1 MSKFNKAMEPRT
13 ILSYEGGMAYEK
25 NCIEDLTNFM
35 FSSYLENQFYETA
48 DEQINRFI
56 DLLDKVSKQVSLE
69 WIAKLSFFAR
79 KELGMKSV
87 SHLTAAWLNS
97 KTFENKRA
105 YYRNIMKI
113 PADIAEVFAAID
125 MLGDKRSHALVR
137 GAGDYL
143 SSLKDYQL
151 GKYKLKGKEYN
162 MYDLINITHAHSATI
177 DKYKAGTLETPDTW
191 EVNISG
197 AVDQVERDYHWRKM
211 VEEGRLGY
219 LALIRNLRN
228 ITKAEGIDQ
237 KWVDKYLVP
246 QLTNE
251 VAIKKSMVFP
261 YQIYCAYKNIGIRN
275 TSINAALDTAF
286 KTACGNMPKMDGRT
300 VIVLDVSGSME
311 NKLSSNSSLTLKE
324 VGAVYAAAMLINTDA
339 DFIKFGNDAKKMKFN
354 PLENVF
360 DIVAKMYSNDRCG
373 YGTDIVP
380 AFRLMNEKYDRIF
393 LVSDM
398 QIMNNNDS
406 VRYWG
411 CYSGR
416 QSGIETY
423 NGYCKA
429 YDCHPHMY
437 SFDLANYST
446 QVENPNNPRI
456 HLLTALND
464 TLFKMLPYIEN
475 GNSLV
480 DYINNNFSYC

>member
-1 MSKFNKAMEPRT
+1 MAKFNKAVKTEKVA
-13 ILSYEGGMAYEK
+13 SYEGGEVFEK
-25 NCIEDLTNFM
+25 NPVEDWINFL
-35 FSSYLENQFYETA
+35 FSSYLENQFYESA
-48 DEQINRFI
+48 NEQMNRYTE
-56 DLLDKVSKQVSLE
+56 LTQKVGEKLGWEFV
-69 WIAKLSFFAR
+69 AKASFFSR
-79 KELGMKSV
+79 NVLGMRSV
-87 SHLTAAWLNS
+87 SELTAAILNHYQ
-97 KTFENKRA
+97 FDNKRA
-105 YYRNIMKI
+105 YFRNFLKR
-113 PADIAEVFAAID
+113 PDDVSEVFAAID

-137 GAGDYL
+137 GAGDYI

-191 EVNISG
+191 ETAISG
-197 AVDQVERDYHWRKM
+197 SKSDEEKSQNWQRL
-211 VEEGRLGY
+211 VEENKLGY

-228 ITKAEGIDQ
+228 IVNSAPDAD
-237 KWVDKYLVP
+237 WVEKYLVP
-246 QLTNE
+246 QIENE
-251 VAIKKSMVFP
+251 VAIKKSLVFP
-261 YQIYCAYKNIGIRN
+261 YQIYCSWKNYGIRN
-275 TSINAALDTAF
+275 ISIDAALDRAF
-286 KTACGNMPKMDGRT
+286 RIACGNMPKMDGRT

-311 NKLSSNSSLTLKE
+311 NKLSSNSQLTLKE
-324 VGAVYAAAMLINTDA
+324 VGAVYAAAMFVNCNA
-339 DFIKFGNDAKKMKFN
+339 DFIKFGNEAKRIKLNKLDSVFN
-354 PLENVF
+354 LVE
-360 DIVAKMYSNDRCG
+360 KMYANDDCG

-398 QIMNNNDS
+398 QIMSNS
-406 VRYWG
+406 
-411 CYSGR
+411 SGWWWCR
-416 QSGIETY
+416 HQSGIDTY
-423 NGYCKA
+423 NRYCEVYK
-429 YDCHPHMY
+429 CHPHMY

>member
-1 MSKFNKAMEPRT
+1 MAKFNKTVKTEKVA
-13 ILSYEGGMAYEK
+13 SYEGGEVFEK
-25 NCIEDLTNFM
+25 NPVEDWINFL
-35 FSSYLENQFYETA
+35 FSSYLENQFYESA
-48 DEQINRFI
+48 DEQMNRYTE
-56 DLLDKVSKQVSLE
+56 LTQKVGEKFGWEFV
-69 WIAKLSFFAR
+69 AKASFFSR
-79 KELGMKSV
+79 NVLGMRSV
-87 SHLTAAWLNS
+87 SELTAAILNNYQ
-97 KTFENKRA
+97 FDNKRA
-105 YYRNIMKI
+105 YFRNFLKR
-113 PADIAEVFAAID
+113 PDDVSEVFAAID

-191 EVNISG
+191 ETAISG
-197 AVDQVERDYHWRKM
+197 SKSDEEKSQNWQRL
-211 VEEGRLGY
+211 VEENKLGY

-228 ITKAEGIDQ
+228 IVNSSPDAGWIE
-237 KWVDKYLVP
+237 KYLVP
-246 QLTNE
+246 QIENE
-251 VAIKKSMVFP
+251 VAIKKSLVFP
-261 YQIYCAYKNIGIRN
+261 YQIYCSWKNYGIRN
-275 TSINAALDTAF
+275 ISIDAALDRAF
-286 KTACGNMPKMDGRT
+286 RIACGNMPKLDGRT

-311 NKLSSNSSLTLKE
+311 NKLSSNSQLTLKE
-324 VGAVYAAAMLINTDA
+324 VGAVYAAAMFVNCNA
-339 DFIKFGNDAKKMKFN
+339 DFIKFGNDAKRIKLNKLDSIFN
-354 PLENVF
+354 LVE
-360 DIVAKMYSNDRCG
+360 KMYANDNCG

-398 QIMNNNDS
+398 QIMSKNS
-406 VRYWG
+406 
-411 CYSGR
+411 SGWWWCR
-416 QSGIETY
+416 HQSGIDTY
-423 NGYCKA
+423 NRYCEVYK
-429 YDCHPHMY
+429 CHPHMY

>member
-1 MSKFNKAMEPRT
+1 MAKFNKTVKTEKVA
-13 ILSYEGGMAYEK
+13 SYEGGEVFEK
-25 NCIEDLTNFM
+25 NPVEDWINFL
-35 FSSYLENQFYETA
+35 FSSYLENQFYESA
-48 DEQINRFI
+48 DEQMNRYTE
-56 DLLDKVSKQVSLE
+56 LTQKVGEKLGWEFV
-69 WIAKLSFFAR
+69 AKASFFSR
-79 KELGMKSV
+79 NVLGMRSV
-87 SHLTAAWLNS
+87 SELTAAILNHYQ
-97 KTFENKRA
+97 FDNKRA
-105 YYRNIMKI
+105 YFRNFLKR
-113 PADIAEVFAAID
+113 PDDASEVFAAID

-191 EVNISG
+191 ETAISG
-197 AVDQVERDYHWRKM
+197 STSEEEKSQNWQRL
-211 VEEGRLGY
+211 VEENKLGY

-228 ITKAEGIDQ
+228 IVNSAPDVRWIE
-237 KWVDKYLVP
+237 KYLIP
-246 QLTNE
+246 QIENE
-251 VAIKKSMVFP
+251 VAIKKSLVFP
-261 YQIYCAYKNIGIRN
+261 YQIYCSWKNYGIRN
-275 TSINAALDTAF
+275 ISIDAALDRAF
-286 KTACGNMPKMDGRT
+286 RIACGNMPKMDGRT

-311 NKLSSNSSLTLKE
+311 NKLSSNSQLTLKE
-324 VGAVYAAAMLINTDA
+324 VGAVYAAAMFVNCNA
-339 DFIKFGNDAKKMKFN
+339 DFIKFGNDAKRIKLNK
-354 PLENVF
+354 LENIFNLVE
-360 DIVAKMYSNDRCG
+360 KMYANDNCG

-398 QIMNNNDS
+398 QIMSKNS
-406 VRYWG
+406 
-411 CYSGR
+411 SGWWWCRR
-416 QSGIETY
+416 QSGIDTY
-423 NGYCKA
+423 NRYCEVYK
-429 YDCHPHMY
+429 CHPHMY

-456 HLLTALND
+456 HLLTALSD

>member
-1 MSKFNKAMEPRT
+1 MAKFNKTVKTEKVA
-13 ILSYEGGMAYEK
+13 SYEGGEVFEK
-25 NCIEDLTNFM
+25 NPVEDWANFL
-35 FSSYLENQFYETA
+35 FSSYLENQFYESA
-48 DEQINRFI
+48 DEQMNRYTE
-56 DLLDKVSKQVSLE
+56 LTQKVGEKLGWEFV
-69 WIAKLSFFAR
+69 AKASFFSR
-79 KELGMKSV
+79 NVLGMRSV
-87 SHLTAAWLNS
+87 SELTAAILNHYQ
-97 KTFENKRA
+97 FDNKRA
-105 YYRNIMKI
+105 YFRNFMKR
-113 PADIAEVFAAID
+113 PDDVSEVFAAID

-191 EVNISG
+191 ETAISG
-197 AVDQVERDYHWRKM
+197 SKSDEEKSQNWQRL
-211 VEEGRLGY
+211 VEENKLGY
-219 LALIRNLRN
+219 LALIRNFRN
-228 ITKAEGIDQ
+228 IVNSSPDADWIE
-237 KWVDKYLVP
+237 KYLVP
-246 QLTNE
+246 QIENE
-251 VAIKKSMVFP
+251 TAIKKSLVFP
-261 YQIYCAYKNIGIRN
+261 YQIYCSWKNYGIRN
-275 TSINAALDTAF
+275 ISIDAALDRAF
-286 KTACGNMPKMDGRT
+286 RIACGNMPKMDGRT

-311 NKLSSNSSLTLKE
+311 DKLSSNGSLTLKE
-324 VGAVYAAAMLINTDA
+324 VGAVYAAAMFVNCNA
-339 DFIKFGNDAKKMKFN
+339 DFIKFGNDAKKLKLNKLDSIFN
-354 PLENVF
+354 LVE
-360 DIVAKMYSNDRCG
+360 KMYANDNCG

-398 QIMNNNDS
+398 QIMSKNGS
-406 VRYWG
+406 GWYWG
-411 CYSGR
+411 Y
-416 QSGIETY
+416 QNNGIETY
-423 NGYCKA
+423 NEYCKT
-429 YDCHPHMY
+429 YKCHPHMY

>member
-1 MSKFNKAMEPRT
+1 MSKFNKVVEPRT
-13 ILSYEGGMAYEK
+13 ILSYEGGTVYEK

-35 FSSYLENQFYETA
+35 LSSYLENQFYETA

-97 KTFENKRA
+97 KAFENKRA

-113 PADIAEVFAAID
+113 PSDIAEVFAAID

-191 EVNISG
+191 ETAISG
-197 AVDQVERDYHWRKM
+197 SKSDEEKSQNWQRL
-211 VEEGRLGY
+211 VEENKLGY

-228 ITKAEGIDQ
+228 IINSSPDAYWIE
-237 KWVDKYLVP
+237 KYLVP
-246 QLTNE
+246 QIENE
-251 VAIKKSMVFP
+251 VAIKKSLVFP
-261 YQIYCAYKNIGIRN
+261 YQIYCSWKNYGIRN
-275 TSINAALDTAF
+275 ISIDAALDRAF
-286 KTACGNMPKMDGRT
+286 RIACGNMPKMDGRT
-300 VIVLDVSGSME
+300 VIVLDVSGSMGD
-311 NKLSSNSSLTLKE
+311 KLSSNSSLTLKE
-324 VGAVYAAAMLINTDA
+324 VGAVYAATMFVNCNA
-339 DFIKFGNDAKKMKFN
+339 DFIKFGNEAKKLKLNKLDSIFN
-354 PLENVF
+354 LVE
-360 DIVAKMYSNDRCG
+360 KMYANDNCG
-373 YGTDIVP
+373 YGTDIVS

-398 QIMNNNDS
+398 QIMSKNGS
-406 VRYWG
+406 GWYWG
-411 CYSGR
+411 ENTGV
-416 QSGIETY
+416 ETY
-423 NGYCKA
+423 NEYCKI
-429 YDCHPHMY
+429 YKCHPHMY

-446 QVENPNNPRI
+446 QVENPNNPCI

>member
-1 MSKFNKAMEPRT
+1 MTKFNKTVKTEKVA
-13 ILSYEGGMAYEK
+13 SYEGGEVFEK
-25 NCIEDLTNFM
+25 NPVEDWINFL
-35 FSSYLENQFYETA
+35 FSSYLENQFYESA
-48 DEQINRFI
+48 DEQMNRYTE
-56 DLLDKVSKQVSLE
+56 LTQKVGEKLGWEFV
-69 WIAKLSFFAR
+69 AKASFFSR
-79 KELGMKSV
+79 NVLGMRSI
-87 SHLTAAWLNS
+87 SELTAAILNNYQ
-97 KTFENKRA
+97 FDNKRA
-105 YYRNIMKI
+105 YFRNFLKR
-113 PADIAEVFAAID
+113 PDDVSEVFAAID

-191 EVNISG
+191 ETAISG
-197 AVDQVERDYHWRKM
+197 SKSDEEKSQNWQRL
-211 VEEGRLGY
+211 VEENKLGY

-228 ITKAEGIDQ
+228 IVNSTPDADWIE
-237 KWVDKYLVP
+237 KYLIP
-246 QLTNE
+246 QIENE
-251 VAIKKSMVFP
+251 VAIKKSLVFP
-261 YQIYCAYKNIGIRN
+261 YQIYCSWKSYGIRN
-275 TSINAALDTAF
+275 ISIDAALDRAF
-286 KTACGNMPKMDGRT
+286 RIACGNMPKMDGRT
-300 VIVLDVSGSME
+300 AIVLDVSGSME
-311 NKLSSNSSLTLKE
+311 NKLSSNSQLTLKE
-324 VGAVYAAAMLINTDA
+324 VGAVYAAAMFVNCNA
-339 DFIKFGNDAKKMKFN
+339 DFIKFGNDAKRIKLNK
-354 PLENVF
+354 LENIFNLVE
-360 DIVAKMYSNDRCG
+360 KMYANDNCG

-398 QIMNNNDS
+398 QIMNKNGS
-406 VRYWG
+406 VWWW
-411 CYSGR
+411 CKR
-416 QSGIETY
+416 QNGIDTY
-423 NGYCKA
+423 NRYCEVYK
-429 YDCHPHMY
+429 YHPHMY

>member
-1 MSKFNKAMEPRT
+1 MSKFNKVVEPRT
-13 ILSYEGGMAYEK
+13 IPSYEGGMAYEK

-105 YYRNIMKI
+105 YYRNTMKI
-113 PADIAEVFAAID
+113 PSDIAEVFAAID

-191 EVNISG
+191 ETAISG
-197 AVDQVERDYHWRKM
+197 SKSEEEKSQNWQRL
-211 VEEGRLGY
+211 VEENKLGY

-228 ITKAEGIDQ
+228 IVNSSPD
-237 KWVDKYLVP
+237 VDWIEKYLVP
-246 QLTNE
+246 QIENE
-251 VAIKKSMVFP
+251 VAIKKSLVFP
-261 YQIYCAYKNIGIRN
+261 YQIYCSWKNYGIRN
-275 TSINAALDTAF
+275 ISIDAALDRAF
-286 KTACGNMPKMDGRT
+286 RIACGNMPKMDGRT

-324 VGAVYAAAMLINTDA
+324 VGAVYAAAMFVNCNA
-339 DFIKFGNDAKKMKFN
+339 DFIKFGNDAKRIKLNKLDSIFN
-354 PLENVF
+354 LVE
-360 DIVAKMYSNDRCG
+360 KMYANDDCG

-398 QIMNNNDS
+398 QIMSKNS
-406 VRYWG
+406 PGWWWCR
-411 CYSGR
+411 R
-416 QSGIETY
+416 QSGIDTY
-423 NGYCKA
+423 NRYCEVYK
-429 YDCHPHMY
+429 CHPHMY

>member
-1 MSKFNKAMEPRT
+1 MAKFNKTVKTEKVA
-13 ILSYEGGMAYEK
+13 SYEGGEVFEK
-25 NCIEDLTNFM
+25 NPVEDWINFL
-35 FSSYLENQFYETA
+35 FSSYLESQFYESA
-48 DEQINRFI
+48 DEQMNRYTE
-56 DLLDKVSKQVSLE
+56 LTQKVGEKLGWEFV
-69 WIAKLSFFAR
+69 AKASFFSR
-79 KELGMKSV
+79 NVLGTRSV
-87 SHLTAAWLNS
+87 SELTAAILNDQ
-97 KTFENKRA
+97 KFDNKRV
-105 YYRNIMKI
+105 YFRNFLKR
-113 PADIAEVFAAID
+113 PDDVSEVFAAID

-191 EVNISG
+191 ETAISG
-197 AVDQVERDYHWRKM
+197 SKSDEEKSQNWQRL
-211 VEEGRLGY
+211 VEENKLGY

-228 ITKAEGIDQ
+228 IVNSAPDADWIE
-237 KWVDKYLVP
+237 KYLVP
-246 QLTNE
+246 QIENE
-251 VAIKKSMVFP
+251 VAIKKSLVFP
-261 YQIYCAYKNIGIRN
+261 YQIYCSWKNYGIRN
-275 TSINAALDTAF
+275 ISIDAALDHAF
-286 KTACGNMPKMDGRT
+286 RIACGNMPKMDGRT

-311 NKLSSNSSLTLKE
+311 DKLSSNGSLTLKE
-324 VGAVYAAAMLINTDA
+324 VGAVYAAAMFVNCNA
-339 DFIKFGNDAKKMKFN
+339 DFIKFGNDAKRIKLNK
-354 PLENVF
+354 LENIFNLVE
-360 DIVAKMYSNDRCG
+360 KMYANDNCG

-398 QIMNNNDS
+398 QIMDKNS
-406 VRYWG
+406 
-411 CYSGR
+411 SGWWWCR
-416 QSGIETY
+416 HQNGIDTY
-423 NGYCKA
+423 NRYCEV
-429 YDCHPHMY
+429 YRCHPHMY

>member
-1 MSKFNKAMEPRT
+1 MSKFNKVVEPRT
-13 ILSYEGGMAYEK
+13 ILSYEGGTVYEK

-35 FSSYLENQFYETA
+35 LSSYLENQFYETA

-97 KTFENKRA
+97 KAFENKRA

-113 PADIAEVFAAID
+113 PSDIAEVFAAID

-177 DKYKAGTLETPDTW
+177 DKYKAGMLETPDTW
-191 EVNISG
+191 ETAISG
-197 AVDQVERDYHWRKM
+197 SKSDEEKSQNWQRL
-211 VEEGRLGY
+211 VEENKLGY

-228 ITKAEGIDQ
+228 IVNSSPDAYWIE
-237 KWVDKYLVP
+237 KYLVP
-246 QLTNE
+246 QIENE
-251 VAIKKSMVFP
+251 VAIKKSLVFP
-261 YQIYCAYKNIGIRN
+261 YQIYCSWKNYGIRN
-275 TSINAALDTAF
+275 ISIDAALDRAF
-286 KTACGNMPKMDGRT
+286 RIACGNMPKMDGRT
-300 VIVLDVSGSME
+300 VIVLDVSGSMGD
-311 NKLSSNSSLTLKE
+311 KLSSNSSLTLKE
-324 VGAVYAAAMLINTDA
+324 VGAVYAATMFVNCNA
-339 DFIKFGNDAKKMKFN
+339 DFIKFGNEAKKLKLNKLDSIFN
-354 PLENVF
+354 LVE
-360 DIVAKMYSNDRCG
+360 KMYANDNCG

-398 QIMNNNDS
+398 QIMSKNGS
-406 VRYWG
+406 GWCWG
-411 CYSGR
+411 HENTGV
-416 QSGIETY
+416 ETY
-423 NGYCKA
+423 NEYCKI
-429 YDCHPHMY
+429 YKCHPHMY

-456 HLLTALND
+456 HLLTTLND

>member
-1 MSKFNKAMEPRT
+1 MSKFNKTVKTEKVA
-13 ILSYEGGMAYEK
+13 SYEGGEVFEK
-25 NCIEDLTNFM
+25 NPVEDWINFL
-35 FSSYLENQFYETA
+35 FSSYLENQFYESA
-48 DEQINRFI
+48 DEQINRYTE
-56 DLLDKVSKQVSLE
+56 LTQKVGEKLGWE
-69 WIAKLSFFAR
+69 FIAKASFFSR
-79 KELGMKSV
+79 NVLGMRSV
-87 SHLTAAWLNS
+87 SELTAAILNRYQ
-97 KTFENKRA
+97 FDNKRA
-105 YYRNIMKI
+105 YFRNFLKR
-113 PADIAEVFAAID
+113 PDDASEVFAAID

-137 GAGDYL
+137 GAGDYI

-191 EVNISG
+191 ETAISG
-197 AVDQVERDYHWRKM
+197 SKSDEEKSQNWQRL
-211 VEEGRLGY
+211 VEENKLGY

-228 ITKAEGIDQ
+228 IVNSAPD
-237 KWVDKYLVP
+237 VDWIEKYLVP
-246 QLTNE
+246 QIENE
-251 VAIKKSMVFP
+251 VAIKKSLVFP
-261 YQIYCAYKNIGIRN
+261 YQIYCSWKNYGIRN
-275 TSINAALDTAF
+275 ISIDAALDRAF
-286 KTACGNMPKMDGRT
+286 RIACGNMPKMDGRT

-311 NKLSSNSSLTLKE
+311 NKLSSNSQLTLKE
-324 VGAVYAAAMLINTDA
+324 VGAVYAAAMFVNCNA
-339 DFIKFGNDAKKMKFN
+339 DFIKFGNDAKKLKLNKLDSIFN
-354 PLENVF
+354 LVE
-360 DIVAKMYSNDRCG
+360 KMYANDNCG

-398 QIMNNNDS
+398 QIMSKNGS
-406 VRYWG
+406 GWYWG
-411 CYSGR
+411 CR
-416 QSGIETY
+416 NGIETY

-429 YDCHPHMY
+429 YKCHPHMY
-437 SFDLANYST
+437 SFDLANYAT
-446 QVENPNNPRI
+446 QAENPNNPRI

>member
-1 MSKFNKAMEPRT
+1 MAKFNKTVKTEKVA
-13 ILSYEGGMAYEK
+13 SYEGGEVFEK
-25 NCIEDLTNFM
+25 NPVEDWINFLM
-35 FSSYLENQFYETA
+35 SSYLENQFYESA
-48 DEQINRFI
+48 SDQMNRYM
-56 DLLDKVSKQVSLE
+56 DLTREVAEKYGWEFVAKSAFFSRQV
-69 WIAKLSFFAR
+69 
-79 KELGMKSV
+79 LGMRSI
-87 SHLTAAWLNS
+87 SEFTAAILNNQ
-97 KTFENKRA
+97 TFDNKRA
-105 YYRNIMKI
+105 YFRNFLKR
-113 PADIAEVFAAID
+113 PDDVSEVFAAID

-191 EVNISG
+191 ETAISG
-197 AVDQVERDYHWRKM
+197 SKSDEEKSQNWQRL
-211 VEEGRLGY
+211 VEENKLGY

-228 ITKAEGIDQ
+228 IVNSSPDADWIEE
-237 KWVDKYLVP
+237 YLVP
-246 QLTNE
+246 QIKNK
-251 VAIKKSMVFP
+251 VAIKKSLVFP
-261 YQIYCAYKNIGIRN
+261 YQIYCSWKNYGIRN
-275 TSINAALDTAF
+275 ISIDAALDRAF
-286 KTACGNMPKMDGRT
+286 RIACGNMPKMDGRT

-311 NKLSSNSSLTLKE
+311 NKLSSNSQLTLKE
-324 VGAVYAAAMLINTDA
+324 VGAVYAAAMFVNCNA
-339 DFIKFGNDAKKMKFN
+339 DFIKFGNDAKRIKLNKLDSIFN
-354 PLENVF
+354 LVE
-360 DIVAKMYSNDRCG
+360 KMYANDNCG

-398 QIMNNNDS
+398 QIMNKNGS
-406 VRYWG
+406 RQYWG
-411 CYSGR
+411 CYSEW
-416 QSGIETY
+416 QNGIETY

-429 YDCHPHMY
+429 YKCHPHMY
-437 SFDLANYST
+437 SFDLSNYST
-446 QVENPNNPRI
+446 QAENPNNPRI

>member
-1 MSKFNKAMEPRT
+1 MAKFNKTTKTEKVA
-13 ILSYEGGMAYEK
+13 SYEGGEVFEK
-25 NCIEDLTNFM
+25 NPVDDWINFL
-35 FSSYLENQFYETA
+35 FSSYLENQFYESA
-48 DEQINRFI
+48 DEQMNRYTE
-56 DLLDKVSKQVSLE
+56 LTQKVGEKLGWEFV
-69 WIAKLSFFAR
+69 AKASFFSR
-79 KELGMKSV
+79 NVLGMRSV
-87 SHLTAAWLNS
+87 SELTAAILNRYQ
-97 KTFENKRA
+97 FDNKRA
-105 YYRNIMKI
+105 YFRNFLKR
-113 PADIAEVFAAID
+113 PDDVSEVFAAID

-191 EVNISG
+191 ETAISG
-197 AVDQVERDYHWRKM
+197 SKSDEEKSQNWQRL
-211 VEEGRLGY
+211 VEENKLGY

-228 ITKAEGIDQ
+228 IVNSSPDADWIEE
-237 KWVDKYLVP
+237 YLVP
-246 QLTNE
+246 QIKNK
-251 VAIKKSMVFP
+251 VAIKKSLVFP
-261 YQIYCAYKNIGIRN
+261 YQIYCSWKNYGIRN
-275 TSINAALDTAF
+275 ISIDAALDRAF
-286 KTACGNMPKMDGRT
+286 RIACGNMPKMDGRT
-300 VIVLDVSGSME
+300 VIILDVSGSME
-311 NKLSSNSSLTLKE
+311 NKLSSNSQLTLKE
-324 VGAVYAAAMLINTDA
+324 VGAVYAAAMFVNCNA
-339 DFIKFGNDAKKMKFN
+339 DFIKFGNDAKRIKLNKLDSIFN
-354 PLENVF
+354 LVE
-360 DIVAKMYSNDRCG
+360 KMYANDNCG

-380 AFRLMNEKYDRIF
+380 AFHLMNEKYDRIF

-398 QIMNNNDS
+398 QIMTNNGP

-429 YDCHPHMY
+429 YKCHPHMY

>member
-1 MSKFNKAMEPRT
+1 MSKFNKVVEPRT
-13 ILSYEGGMAYEK
+13 ILSYEGGTVYEK

-35 FSSYLENQFYETA
+35 LSSYLENQFYETA

-97 KTFENKRA
+97 KAFENKRT

-113 PADIAEVFAAID
+113 PSDIAEVFAAID

-191 EVNISG
+191 ETAISG
-197 AVDQVERDYHWRKM
+197 SKSDEEKSQNWQRL
-211 VEEGRLGY
+211 VEENKLGY

-228 ITKAEGIDQ
+228 IVNSSPDADWIE
-237 KWVDKYLVP
+237 KYLVP
-246 QLTNE
+246 QIENE
-251 VAIKKSMVFP
+251 VAIKKSLVFP
-261 YQIYCAYKNIGIRN
+261 YQIYCSWKNYGIRN
-275 TSINAALDTAF
+275 FSIDAALDRAF
-286 KTACGNMPKMDGRT
+286 RIACGNMPKMDGRT

-311 NKLSSNSSLTLKE
+311 NKLSSNSQLTLKE
-324 VGAVYAAAMLINTDA
+324 VGAVYAAAMFVNCNA
-339 DFIKFGNDAKKMKFN
+339 DFIKFGNDAKRIKLNK
-354 PLENVF
+354 LENIFNLVE
-360 DIVAKMYSNDRCG
+360 KMYANDNCG

-398 QIMNNNDS
+398 QIMNKNS
-406 VRYWG
+406 
-411 CYSGR
+411 SGWWWCKR
-416 QSGIETY
+416 QNGIDTY
-423 NGYCKA
+423 NRYCEVYK
-429 YDCHPHMY
+429 CHPHMY

>member
-1 MSKFNKAMEPRT
+1 MRSISEF
-13 ILSYEGGMAYEK
+13 
-25 NCIEDLTNFM
+25 
-35 FSSYLENQFYETA
+35 
-48 DEQINRFI
+48 
-56 DLLDKVSKQVSLE
+56 
-69 WIAKLSFFAR
+69 
-79 KELGMKSV
+79 
-87 SHLTAAWLNS
+87 TAAILNGQ
-97 KTFENKRA
+97 KFDNKRA
-105 YYRNIMKI
+105 FFRNYFKR
-113 PADIAEVFAAID
+113 PDGASEVFAAID

-143 SSLKDYQL
+143 SSLGDYQI
-151 GKYKLKGKEYN
+151 GKYKMNGKEYN

-177 DKYKAGTLETPDTW
+177 DKYKAGMLETPDTW

-251 VAIKKSMVFP
+251 AAIKKSMVFP

-275 TSINAALDTAF
+275 MSINSALDYAF
-286 KTACGNMPKMDGRT
+286 KTACGNMPQMDGDT
-300 VIVLDVSGSME
+300 VVILDVSGSME
-311 NKLSSNSSLTLKE
+311 DKLSSNSSLTLKE
-324 VGAVYAAAMLINTDA
+324 VGAVYAAAMLVNTNA
-339 DFIKFGNDAKKMKFN
+339 DFIKFGNEAKMMKFN

-360 DIVAKMYSNDRCG
+360 DIVAKMCSNDRCG

-380 AFRLMNEKYDRIF
+380 AFRLMNKKYDRIF

-398 QIMNNNDS
+398 QIMSKNGS
-406 VRYWG
+406 GWYWG
-411 CYSGR
+411 YRDQGV
-416 QSGIETY
+416 ETY
-423 NGYCKA
+423 NEYCKF
-429 YDCHPHMY
+429 YKCHPHMY

>member
-1 MSKFNKAMEPRT
+1 MAKFNKTVKTEKVA
-13 ILSYEGGMAYEK
+13 SYEGGEVFEK
-25 NCIEDLTNFM
+25 NPVEDWINFL
-35 FSSYLENQFYETA
+35 FSSYLENQFYESA
-48 DEQINRFI
+48 DEQMNRYTE
-56 DLLDKVSKQVSLE
+56 LTQKVGEKFGWEFV
-69 WIAKLSFFAR
+69 AKASFFSR
-79 KELGMKSV
+79 NVLGMRSV
-87 SHLTAAWLNS
+87 SELTAAILNHYQ
-97 KTFENKRA
+97 FDNKRA
-105 YYRNIMKI
+105 YFRNFLKR
-113 PADIAEVFAAID
+113 PDDVSEVFAAID

-191 EVNISG
+191 ETAISSSKS
-197 AVDQVERDYHWRKM
+197 DEEKSQNWQRL
-211 VEEGRLGY
+211 VEENKLGY

-228 ITKAEGIDQ
+228 IVNSSPDADWIEE
-237 KWVDKYLVP
+237 YLVP
-246 QLTNE
+246 QIKNK
-251 VAIKKSMVFP
+251 VAIKKSLVFP
-261 YQIYCAYKNIGIRN
+261 YQIYCSWKNYGIRN
-275 TSINAALDTAF
+275 ISIDAALDRAF
-286 KTACGNMPKMDGRT
+286 RIACGNMPKMDGRT
-300 VIVLDVSGSME
+300 VIILDVSGSME
-311 NKLSSNSSLTLKE
+311 NKLSSNSQLTLKE
-324 VGAVYAAAMLINTDA
+324 VGAVYAAAMFVNCNA
-339 DFIKFGNDAKKMKFN
+339 DFIKFGNDAKRIKLNKLDSIFN
-354 PLENVF
+354 LVE
-360 DIVAKMYSNDRCG
+360 KMYANDNCG

-398 QIMNNNDS
+398 QIMNKNGS
-406 VRYWG
+406 RQYWG
-411 CYSGR
+411 CYSGW
-416 QSGIETY
+416 QNGIETY

-429 YDCHPHMY
+429 YKCHPHMY
-437 SFDLANYST
+437 SFDLSNYST

>member
-1 MSKFNKAMEPRT
+1 MAKFNKTAKTEKVA
-13 ILSYEGGMAYEK
+13 SYEGGEVFEK
-25 NCIEDLTNFM
+25 NPIEDWINFL
-35 FSSYLENQFYETA
+35 FSSYLENQFYESA
-48 DEQINRFI
+48 DEQMNRYIELTQEVGKKLGWEF
-56 DLLDKVSKQVSLE
+56 V
-69 WIAKLSFFAR
+69 AKASFFSR
-79 KELGMKSV
+79 NILGMRSV
-87 SHLTAAWLNS
+87 SELTAAILNHYQ
-97 KTFENKRA
+97 FDNKRA
-105 YYRNIMKI
+105 YFRNFLKR
-113 PADIAEVFAAID
+113 PDDASEVFAAID
-125 MLGDKRSHALVR
+125 ILGDKRSHALVR

-191 EVNISG
+191 ETAISG
-197 AVDQVERDYHWRKM
+197 SKSDEEKSQNWQRL
-211 VEEGRLGY
+211 VEENKLGY

-228 ITKAEGIDQ
+228 IVNSSPDAYWIE
-237 KWVDKYLVP
+237 KYLVP
-246 QLTNE
+246 QIENE
-251 VAIKKSMVFP
+251 VAIKKSLVFP
-261 YQIYCAYKNIGIRN
+261 YQIYCSWKNYGIRN
-275 TSINAALDTAF
+275 ISIDAALDRAF
-286 KTACGNMPKMDGRT
+286 RIACGNMPKMDGRT

-311 NKLSSNSSLTLKE
+311 DKLSSNSSLTLKE
-324 VGAVYAAAMLINTDA
+324 VGAVYAATMFVNCNA
-339 DFIKFGNDAKKMKFN
+339 DFIKFGNKAKKLKLNKLDSIFN
-354 PLENVF
+354 LVE
-360 DIVAKMYSNDRCG
+360 KMYANDNCG

-398 QIMNNNDS
+398 QIMSKNGS
-406 VRYWG
+406 GWYWG
-411 CYSGR
+411 HENTGV
-416 QSGIETY
+416 ETY
-423 NGYCKA
+423 NEYCKI
-429 YDCHPHMY
+429 YKCHPHMY

-456 HLLTALND
+456 HLLTTLND

>member
-1 MSKFNKAMEPRT
+1 MAKFNKTVKTEKVA
-13 ILSYEGGMAYEK
+13 SYEGGEVFEK
-25 NCIEDLTNFM
+25 NPVEDWINFL
-35 FSSYLENQFYETA
+35 FSSYLENQFYESA
-48 DEQINRFI
+48 DEQMNRYTE
-56 DLLDKVSKQVSLE
+56 LTQKVGEKLGWE
-69 WIAKLSFFAR
+69 FIAKASFFSR
-79 KELGMKSV
+79 NVLGMRSV
-87 SHLTAAWLNS
+87 SELTAAILNGQ
-97 KTFENKRA
+97 KFDNKRA
-105 YYRNIMKI
+105 YFRNFLKRPDDVSEI
-113 PADIAEVFAAID
+113 FAAID

-137 GAGDYL
+137 GARDYL

-191 EVNISG
+191 ETAISG
-197 AVDQVERDYHWRKM
+197 SKSDEEKSQNWQRL
-211 VEEGRLGY
+211 VEENKLGY

-228 ITKAEGIDQ
+228 IVNSAPD
-237 KWVDKYLVP
+237 VDWIEKYLVP
-246 QLTNE
+246 QIENE
-251 VAIKKSMVFP
+251 VAIKKSLVFP
-261 YQIYCAYKNIGIRN
+261 YQIYCSWKNYGIRN
-275 TSINAALDTAF
+275 ISIDAALDRAF
-286 KTACGNMPKMDGRT
+286 RIACGNMPKMDGRT

-311 NKLSSNSSLTLKE
+311 NKLSSNSQLTLKE
-324 VGAVYAAAMLINTDA
+324 VGAVYAAAMFVNCNA
-339 DFIKFGNDAKKMKFN
+339 DFIKFGNDAKRIKLNKLDSIFN
-354 PLENVF
+354 LVE
-360 DIVAKMYSNDRCG
+360 KMYANDNCG

-398 QIMNNNDS
+398 QIMSKNS
-406 VRYWG
+406 
-411 CYSGR
+411 SGWWWCR
-416 QSGIETY
+416 HQSGIDTY
-423 NGYCKA
+423 NRYCEVYK
-429 YDCHPHMY
+429 CHPHMY